1 MGCCSTDHVLVIENN
16 IHKINDTENNN
27 NNKVIE
33 EGKKIENKIDKNI
46 NENDNQFNSIESFYD
61 KIENE
66 LNRIIDLLE
75 QYNSGNN
82 ESIITPKNYKFYM
95 KLKFIYGKIKQIL
108 ENYMNKE
115 PINENN
121 KIDFTNKSI
130 DLIEGSNIL
139 NQLKICENQQYKQ
152 ILNEIDNSLELRLLK
167 ENN

>member
-66 LNRIIDLLE
+66 LNRIIDLKYYYL
-75 QYNSGNN
+75 Q
-82 ESIITPKNYKFYM
+82 
-95 KLKFIYGKIKQIL
+95 
-108 ENYMNKE
+108 
-115 PINENN
+115 
-121 KIDFTNKSI
+121 
-130 DLIEGSNIL
+130 L
-139 NQLKICENQQYKQ
+139 NLWIC
-152 ILNEIDNSLELRLLK
+152 L
-167 ENN
+167 

>member
-1 MGCCSTDHVLVIENN
+1 MGCCTTGNVLVNEHNN
-16 IHKINDTENNN
+16 KINEFNNN
-27 NNKVIE
+27 NNKIIE
-33 EGKKIENKIDKNI
+33 IEKNDENKIEKNK
-46 NENDNQFNSIESFYD
+46 NDNQFNSIESFFET
-61 KIENE
+61 IENE

-75 QYNSGNN
+75 KYNSGNN
-82 ESIITPKNYKFYM
+82 ESIVTPKNYKFYM

-108 ENYMNKE
+108 ENFMNKE

-121 KIDFTNKSI
+121 KIDFTNKTI

>member
-1 MGCCSTDHVLVIENN
+1 MGCCTTGNVLVVEHHNN
-16 IHKINDTENNN
+16 KINEVNN
-27 NNKVIE
+27 NNKIIE
-33 EGKKIENKIDKNI
+33 IEKKNENKIDINI

-75 QYNSGNN
+75 KYNSGNN
-82 ESIITPKNYKFYM
+82 ESIVTPKNYKFYM

-108 ENYMNKE
+108 ENFINKE

-152 ILNEIDNSLELRLLK
+152 ILNEIEKSLELRLLK
-167 ENN
+167 DNN

>member
-1 MGCCSTDHVLVIENN
+1 MGCCTTGNVLVVEHHNN
-16 IHKINDTENNN
+16 KINEVNN
-27 NNKVIE
+27 NNKIIE
-33 EGKKIENKIDKNI
+33 IEKKNENKIDINI
-46 NENDNQFNSIESFYD
+46 NENDNQFNTIESFFE
-61 KIENE
+61 KIEYE

-75 QYNSGNN
+75 KYNSGNN

-108 ENYMNKE
+108 ENFINKE
-115 PINENN
+115 PVNENN

-152 ILNEIDNSLELRLLK
+152 ILNEIEKSLELRLLK
-167 ENN
+167 DNN

>member
-1 MGCCSTDHVLVIENN
+1 MGCCSTSHVLVIESNT
-16 IHKINDTENNN
+16 HKIKEFENNN
-27 NNKVIE
+27 NNKIIE
-33 EGKKIENKIDKNI
+33 EGKENKINI

-66 LNRIIDLLE
+66 LNRIISLLE

-108 ENYMNKE
+108 ENFMNKE

-121 KIDFTNKSI
+121 KIDFTNKTI

>member
-1 MGCCSTDHVLVIENN
+1 
-16 IHKINDTENNN
+16 
-27 NNKVIE
+27 
-33 EGKKIENKIDKNI
+33 
-46 NENDNQFNSIESFYD
+46 
-61 KIENE
+61 
-66 LNRIIDLLE
+66 
-75 QYNSGNN
+75 
-82 ESIITPKNYKFYM
+82 M

-108 ENYMNKE
+108 ENFMNKE

-121 KIDFTNKSI
+121 KIDFTNKTI

>member
-1 MGCCSTDHVLVIENN
+1 MGCCTTGNVLVVEHHNNKIE
-16 IHKINDTENNN
+16 EVNN
-27 NNKVIE
+27 NNKIIE
-33 EGKKIENKIDKNI
+33 EGKENKINI

-66 LNRIIDLLE
+66 LNRIISLLE

-108 ENYMNKE
+108 ENFMNKE

-121 KIDFTNKSI
+121 KIDFTNKTI

>member
-1 MGCCSTDHVLVIENN
+1 MGCCTTGNVLVVEHHNNKIEEVN
-16 IHKINDTENNN
+16 TN
-27 NNKVIE
+27 NNKIIE
-33 EGKKIENKIDKNI
+33 IEKKNENKIDINI
-46 NENDNQFNSIESFYD
+46 NENDNQFNTIESFFE
-61 KIENE
+61 KIEYE

-108 ENYMNKE
+108 ENFMNKE

-121 KIDFTNKSI
+121 KIDFTNKTI

-167 ENN
+167 DNN